1 MILLRNI
8 LYLFQQLFD
17 INVKQLTN
25 KTKWLLNIIYL
36 IIGLIIW
43 SNLIIAKYE
52 IYDKNI
58 GSIFG
63 TFVFS
68 LLTFIIFFVLFF
80 KGRHWLK
87 DNSFG
92 TILFFITCS
101 PLTVA
106 IIVLN
111 YVAIFGQIDNG

>member
-17 INVKQLTN
+17 KNVKRLTS
-25 KTKWLLNIIYL
+25 KTKLLLNIIYL
-36 IIGLIIW
+36 IIALNIW
-43 SNLIIAKYE
+43 SSLIIAKYE
-52 IYDKNI
+52 IYDKNL
-58 GSIFG
+58 GSMLGAFL
-63 TFVFS
+63 FS
-68 LLTFIIFFVLFF
+68 LLTFVVFFILFF
-80 KGRHWLK
+80 KRRHWLK